1 MMCVDEAINLQRGY
15 KILIIGGSALVVGII
30 LTMVIFLTFKQT
42 SFNINTGIDTI
53 SPHKSIIKT
62 SEVNRGEKMG
72 IGISSKPSDIPMNL
86 QIIERPSLA
95 KILDV
100 NFTGSS
106 FNSFIPN
113 RDGEDTILITN
124 LGSQVV
130 SANTFLG
137 NSNFFDAS
145 GQPKIFLGA
154 GSFIRSIPF
163 ICWCRYSYSR
173 RHNSIHRQK
182 KSEKNARLSKKIL
195 FFSFCYPFLSLIS
208 YFILRSVKNNLLYV
222 INYVALDEQ
231 YQKYLPVVIN
241 LIKSLDLDTSSEV
254 QNNQNISEAPAVQS
268 PLELAN
274 LTISII
280 IDTRDYARRVQIPI
294 RDL

>member
-1 MMCVDEAINLQRGY
+1 MCVDEAINLQRGY

-62 SEVNRGEKMG
+62 SEVNRGEKMA
-72 IGISSKPSDIPMNL
+72 IRISSKPSDIPMNL

-154 GSFIRSIPF
+154 AALSGVFLSFAGVVILIVGG
-163 ICWCRYSYSR
+163 I
-173 RHNSIHRQK
+173 
-182 KSEKNARLSKKIL
+182 IL
-195 FFSFCYPFLSLIS
+195 F
-208 YFILRSVKNNLLYV
+208 
-222 INYVALDEQ
+222 
-231 YQKYLPVVIN
+231 
-241 LIKSLDLDTSSEV
+241 
-254 QNNQNISEAPAVQS
+254 
-268 PLELAN
+268 
-274 LTISII
+274 
-280 IDTRDYARRVQIPI
+280 IDRRKAKKMKAQ
-294 RDL
+294 